1 MNPIDKFTLSCES
14 GLSIYCHDFYQFFST
29 ITYLLTLGPIRVL
42 PKNARFLHKQ
52 HVLFF
57 PDCFNLANSMLQCAH
72 RGNHVSY
79 IYYIQYNKESLTVC
93 VLDKYFLTLN
103 KVKKVR

>member
-29 ITYLLTLGPIRVL
+29 ITYLPTLGPIRVL

-52 HVLFF
+52 HVLF
-57 PDCFNLANSMLQCAH
+57 PLIALIWQILCCSMLIETTMY
-72 RGNHVSY
+72 R
-79 IYYIQYNKESLTVC
+79 IYHIQYNKESLTVC

-103 KVKKVR
+103 KVKKAR